1 MLLNEAMDLREKV
14 SRADSLESA
23 VDLLLASAT
32 FQAYQKREEITALL
46 RMLRSL
52 SPTHLCEIGSYKGG
66 TLALFAAIAAP
77 DARIL
82 SIDADYPEE
91 RMSAVSR
98 LGRSQQEITCWQAD
112 SHEEATLQRVA
123 AWLSGNPLD
132 FLFIDGDHSYS
143 GVAQDFDMYSPL
155 VREQGII
162 ALHDI
167 MPDRNDQ
174 REGQTGNYTG
184 GVPYFWTELKSR
196 FSQTDEL
203 VEDVNQDGF
212 GIGIICVNGREYHG

>member
-1 MLLNEAMDLREKV
+1 MLLTEAIDLRARV
-14 SRADSLESA
+14 SRADSLESV

-32 FQAYQKREEITALL
+32 FQAYQKREEIIALL
-46 RMLRSL
+46 SILRLL

-66 TLALFAAIAAP
+66 ALALFAAIAAP
-77 DARIL
+77 NARIL
-82 SIDADYPEE
+82 SIDSDYPAE
-91 RMSAVSR
+91 RTKAVSR

-112 SHEEATLQRVA
+112 SHEEKTAQRVS
-123 AWLSGNPLD
+123 AWLGDNSLD
-132 FLFIDGDHSYS
+132 FLFIDGDHSYA

-155 VREQGII
+155 VRAQGVI

-167 MPDRNDQ
+167 MPDRNAR

-184 GVPYFWTELKSR
+184 GVPRFWAEMKSR

-203 VEDVNQDGF
+203 VEDAKQDGF
-212 GIGIICVNGREYHG
+212 GIGIIRVNGGENHG